1 VLVSVV
7 GEAAEG
13 NQPLDT
19 DDKGQFWLLLD
30 VEGSL
35 LSAQASQSN
44 LLTLGIA
51 VLLDVGLG
59 ALEDNTAL
67 LFVCLSDQTCQRASL
82 QNCLLAAKFFRRL
95 LLESD
100 PKDG

>member
-1 VLVSVV
+1 M
-7 GEAAEG
+7 
-13 NQPLDT
+13 
-19 DDKGQFWLLLD
+19 LLD

-59 ALEDNTAL
+59 ALKNNAAL
-67 LFVCLSDQTCQRASL
+67 LFVCLSDQTCQRRL
-82 QNCLLAAKFFRRL
+82 CRTIVDGQVFRRL